1 MKGGREIRRKTQSM
15 AATDPNLLT
24 FPWDQIQY
32 KKRLRWFMYIV
43 RFGRTLLPCTTTITV
58 GLEVA

>member
-1 MKGGREIRRKTQSM
+1 MKGGREIRRKTQST

-32 KKRLRWFMYIV
+32 RYSWQ
-43 RFGRTLLPCTTTITV
+43 G
-58 GLEVA
+58 GH